1 MKGILATLTVIAV
14 ILTAMQSLTATAVLV
29 LSIIIV
35 VAVVETGNED
45 LDDPMI

>member
-14 ILTAMQSLTATAVLV
+14 ILTAMQSLTATAVLILGV
-29 LSIIIV
+29 IIV

-45 LDDPMI
+45 LDDPMV

>member
-14 ILTAMQSLTATAVLV
+14 ILTAMQSLTATVVLILGV
-29 LSIIIV
+29 IIV

>member
-1 MKGILATLTVIAV
+1 MKSILGVLSVIAV

-29 LSIIIV
+29 LGIIIV

-45 LDDPMI
+45 LDDPMV

>member
-14 ILTAMQSLTATAVLV
+14 ILTAMQSLTATAVLILGV
-29 LSIIIV
+29 IIV
-35 VAVVETGNED
+35 VAVVETSNED

>member
-14 ILTAMQSLTATAVLV
+14 ILTAMQSLTATAVLILGV
-29 LSIIIV
+29 IMV

>member
-14 ILTAMQSLTATAVLV
+14 ILTAMQSLTATAVLILGV
-29 LSIIIV
+29 IIV